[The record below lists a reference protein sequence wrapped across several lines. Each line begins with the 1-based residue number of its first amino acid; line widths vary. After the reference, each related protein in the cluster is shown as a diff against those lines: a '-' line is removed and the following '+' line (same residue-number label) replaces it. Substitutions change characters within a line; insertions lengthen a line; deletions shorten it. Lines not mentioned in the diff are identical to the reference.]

1 MTDRGTVNQSAGD
14 HGPTSCRLGDE
25 EQTHHKIDAEFLE
38 WNGFFEKKVKQRDGI
53 DQACQ
58 AGNKAVDPFH
68 IEYKFIFLNVHV
80 EVDPFELG
88 CLLVLRKFIPPGLFA
103 NRRDG
108 PADWIPFGNGKAGAG
123 ETDKSPEDNQKGHN
137 EGKEKE
143 PVHHGVV
150 TGLRHIPFLQKKT
163 RWDYSTALRAERT
176 GALAPCVLFRAAVE
190 AEVT

>member
-38 WNGFFEKKVKQRDGI
+38 RNGFFEKKVKHRDGI
-53 DQACQ
+53 DQTCQ
-58 AGNKAVDPFH
+58 AGDKAVDPFH
-68 IEYKFIFLNVHV
+68 IEYKSIFLKIHV
-80 EVDPFELG
+80 EVDLFELG
-88 CLLVLRKFIPPGLFA
+88 CLLVLGKFIPPGLLA
-103 NRRDG
+103 NRWDSSTDR
-108 PADWIPFGNGKAGAG
+108 IPFGNGKAGAG
-123 ETDKSPEDNQKGHN
+123 ETDKSPEDNQEGHD

-150 TGLRHIPFLQKKT
+150 TGLRHILFLQKQS

-176 GALAPCVLFRAAVE
+176 GALALCVLFRAAVE
-190 AEVT
+190 AQVP